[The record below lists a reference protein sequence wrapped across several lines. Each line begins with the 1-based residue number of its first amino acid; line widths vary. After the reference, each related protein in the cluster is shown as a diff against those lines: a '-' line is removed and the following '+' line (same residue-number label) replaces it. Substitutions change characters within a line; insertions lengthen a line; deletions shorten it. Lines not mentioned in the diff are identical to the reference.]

1 MKRIVTSMFS
11 AALVVLALVATV
23 AAAEPS
29 ASPGTQ
35 AQARDT
41 IPAILGLTQQE
52 IMALRHDGQ
61 SLAQI
66 AESKGIDPA
75 TLVTALQARWAERI
89 DVRVANGALT
99 ADEATALK
107 QQLELRAR
115 DLVYRTTLGGMQG
128 VAVGAGRGQGNGN
141 AAANGTGTGT
151 LDKGPTGPR
160 FTAIALSVE
169 LEVAEADAAHQQENR
184 A

>member
-1 MKRIVTSMFS
+1 MKRILTSMFG
-11 AALVVLALVATV
+11 AGLIVLALVATV

-35 AQARDT
+35 AQDRDT

-52 IMALRHDGQ
+52 IMTLRQDGK

-66 AESKGIDPA
+66 AETKGIDPA
-75 TLVTALQARWAERI
+75 TLVAALQANWSERI

-99 ADEATALK
+99 ADQATALR

-115 DLVYRTTLGGMQG
+115 DLVYRTTLGGMRG
-128 VAVGAGRGQGNGN
+128 VAVGAGPGNGNGQGNGN
-141 AAANGTGTGT
+141 GPANGGGNGAMQRAGNGTCDG
-151 LDKGPTGPR
+151 TGPR
-160 FTAIALSVE
+160 GAGR
-169 LEVAEADAAHQQENR
+169 Q
-184 A
+184 